1 MTFERMLRYCTLLE
15 LNNNRTWFHENH
27 ALYEAAK
34 RDFTDLTEQLKYK
47 VAELTAPDLAERLIF
62 VNAKDL
68 LYRIPRDMRVYKNQP
83 PYNPTWRAYLA
94 GDRHA
99 VAPVGYFYMIAPGNR
114 SHFGTG
120 AWCPDADWLR
130 QIRTYISA
138 HFDRFLGALEAA
150 GYPLEG
156 DALKRP
162 PRGFTNPDDP
172 AAEYLK
178 YKEWYVARHF
188 RDAELTDFDSFTRK
202 IARTVK
208 RMEPLRQFFTEAF
221 QQRQRR
227 EWGAAL

>member
-15 LNNNRTWFHENH
+15 QNNNRTWFHENH
-27 ALYEAAK
+27 ALYEEAK

-62 VNAKDL
+62 VSAKNL

-99 VAPVGYFYMIAPGNR
+99 MAPVGYFYMIAPGNR

-130 QIRTYISA
+130 QIRTYISG
-138 HFDRFLGALEAA
+138 HFDRFLDALETA

-162 PRGFTNPDDP
+162 PKGFAAGGP

-188 RDAELTDFDSFTRK
+188 RDAELTVFDSFTRK
-202 IARTVK
+202 IARAVK